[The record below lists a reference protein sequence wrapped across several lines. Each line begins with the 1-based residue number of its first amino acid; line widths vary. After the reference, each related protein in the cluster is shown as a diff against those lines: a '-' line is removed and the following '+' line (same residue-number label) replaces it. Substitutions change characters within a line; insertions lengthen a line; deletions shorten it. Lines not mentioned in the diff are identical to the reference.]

1 MSLATFICFIFKLMK
16 PLIYL
21 YFILLFSGC
30 VQNSN
35 RIVEEVTIENKIDS
49 AISFPNFQ
57 APDSIV
63 LEKDS
68 SSVLLNFS
76 DSIQTKN
83 VKPFELIAYAQQ
95 WMDVQ
100 YKYASSDPAEG
111 FDCSGFISFVF
122 NHFNIAVPRSS
133 VEFTNKG
140 YAVEEA
146 QAKPGDLILFTG
158 TDSTIRIVGHM
169 GIIVSNTDSLRF
181 IHSSSGKANGVTI
194 TALNNYYRGRFVSVR
209 RIFK

>member
-1 MSLATFICFIFKLMK
+1 MRLATFICFNFKLMK
-16 PLIYL
+16 NYFYLFLLI
-21 YFILLFSGC
+21 ILFGC
-30 VQNSN
+30 LQSREKETSVLNEITTAS
-35 RIVEEVTIENKIDS
+35 DS
-49 AISFPNFQ
+49 SLPALA
-57 APDSIV
+57 APDVIV
-63 LEKDS
+63 AEKDS
-68 SSVLLNFS
+68 SSVLLTFK
-76 DSIQTKN
+76 DSIDSKN
-83 VKPFELIAYAQQ
+83 VNPAALVGFAQK
-95 WMDVQ
+95 WMDVK

-140 YAVEEA
+140 LAIRELQA
-146 QAKPGDLILFTG
+146 QPGDLILFTG

-181 IHSSSGKANGVTI
+181 IHSSSGRANGVTI

>member
-1 MSLATFICFIFKLMK
+1 MLWATFICFIFKQMK
-16 PLIYL
+16 QFFYLAFALI
-21 YFILLFSGC
+21 FFSCG
-30 VQNSN
+30 QSS
-35 RIVEEVTIENKIDS
+35 ENDMQVLELESKTTSDKVIP
-49 AISFPNFQ
+49 ALQ

-63 LEKDS
+63 LKKDS
-68 SSVLLNFS
+68 SAVLLNFS

-83 VKPFELIAYAQQ
+83 IKPFELIAFAQQ
-95 WMDVQ
+95 WMNVK

-140 YAVEEA
+140 FAVEEA
-146 QAKPGDLILFTG
+146 QSKPGDLILFTG

-181 IHSSSGKANGVTI
+181 IHSSSGKADGVTI

>member
-1 MSLATFICFIFKLMK
+1 MYFVTVCFC
-16 PLIYL
+16 
-21 YFILLFSGC
+21 S
-30 VQNSN
+30 
-35 RIVEEVTIENKIDS
+35 
-49 AISFPNFQ
+49 
-57 APDSIV
+57 
-63 LEKDS
+63 
-68 SSVLLNFS
+68 
-76 DSIQTKN
+76 TKN
-83 VKPFELIAYAQQ
+83 INPQELVNYAQR
-95 WMDVQ
+95 WMNVK

-140 YAVEEA
+140 FAVEEA

-181 IHSSSGKANGVTI
+181 IHSSSGKADGVTI

>member
-1 MSLATFICFIFKLMK
+1 MK
-16 PLIYL
+16 PYFYLSFTLI
-21 YFILLFSGC
+21 FFSC

-35 RIVEEVTIENKIDS
+35 KLVEEIAIESKIDS
-49 AISFPNFQ
+49 ASSLPGFQ
-57 APDSIV
+57 APDSII
-63 LEKDS
+63 LAKDS

-76 DSIQTKN
+76 DSIKTKD

-95 WMDVQ
+95 WMDVK
-100 YKYASSDPAEG
+100 YKYASSNPTEG

-122 NHFNIAVPRSS
+122 NHFGIAVPRSS
-133 VEFTNKG
+133 VGFTNKG

-146 QAKPGDLILFTG
+146 QARPGDLILFTG

-181 IHSSSGKANGVTI
+181 IHSSSGRADGVTI

>member
-1 MSLATFICFIFKLMK
+1 MKTYISLAIF
-16 PLIYL
+16 LI
-21 YFILLFSGC
+21 FFSC
-30 VQNSN
+30 VQNQQKQFPEIISENEIVTDSN
-35 RIVEEVTIENKIDS
+35 VQEL
-49 AISFPNFQ
+49 Q
-57 APDSIV
+57 APDSIII
-63 LEKDS
+63 EKDS
-68 SSVLLNFS
+68 SAALLVFS
-76 DSIQTKN
+76 DSIDTKN
-83 VKPFELIAYAQQ
+83 VKPFELIAFAKQ
-95 WMDVQ
+95 WMDVK
-100 YKYASSDPAEG
+100 YKYASTDPAEG

-140 YAVEEA
+140 YAVKEA

-181 IHSSSGKANGVTI
+181 IHSSSGRANGVTI